1 MIRESGMEDLEEGG
15 WRRGKPLST
24 LGSSRLE
31 HTKNTTQRGRK
42 RANFS
47 AAAGGLNPY
56 ILAASLAA
64 HPERFD
70 HGFPFIDRVAIFAS
84 CTTRHAMA
92 RETATAL
99 REANEDGPAKTVA
112 LQEQVPI
119 ESPL

>member
-1 MIRESGMEDLEEGG
+1 MIRESGRI
-15 WRRGKPLST
+15 WRRAVGGEGNLCRH
-24 LGSSRLE
+24 LDLLAL
-31 HTKNTTQRGRK
+31 NTQKTQHNEEERGQ
-42 RANFS
+42 NSS